1 MRADQALI
9 YVDIIIYT
17 IIFIILIPIMLFRY
31 NYNASL
37 EAYMPNLDLIATLLT
52 FNKLSF
58 KNLYLSDPD
67 SIHQEIS
74 QSFVNYFALLGIGYV
89 IIREALKRQN
99 LYYGLSMGSI
109 MLLMT
114 YISPTLY
121 LSDSMRVVE
130 TKYNNIIA
138 TIVGIIIV
146 FCLIFIEKQLIERTQ
161 KPLSKLFE
169 SVLSLKWLP

>member
-1 MRADQALI
+1 MRANQALI

-37 EAYMPNLDLIATLLT
+37 EAYMPNLDLIAAVLT

-67 SIHQEIS
+67 TIHQEIS